1 MMKKPIYII
10 CSFFILIFWLSCKK
24 ENCIRCK
31 MEGSW
36 NVKETLSYYYDDS
49 LVNETD
55 YNFVAKFFEDGTGLY
70 YDGDFF
76 WTISPDN
83 SKVFVSQ
90 TIEQDSLYRSYLFN
104 VLISKCSQQ
113 KWEEVHL
120 FNENTYIRTNKTVWE
135 LTK

>member
-1 MMKKPIYII
+1 MEQVYIMMAI
-10 CSFFILIFWLSCKK
+10 
-24 ENCIRCK
+24 
-31 MEGSW
+31 
-36 NVKETLSYYYDDS
+36 
-49 LVNETD
+49 
-55 YNFVAKFFEDGTGLY
+55 
-70 YDGDFF
+70 FF